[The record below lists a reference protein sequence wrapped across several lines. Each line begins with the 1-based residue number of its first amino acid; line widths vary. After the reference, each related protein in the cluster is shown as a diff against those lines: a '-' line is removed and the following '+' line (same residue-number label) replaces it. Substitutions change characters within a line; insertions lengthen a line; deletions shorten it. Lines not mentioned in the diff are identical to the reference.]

1 MPSYPTDKV
10 RTPGTVYG
18 AAERRSTGRRKRI
31 GPAELAGWLEER
43 ASRLGEL
50 WWEEIRSRGSGV
62 GADVNGVV
70 ERFVDELVAMLPLL
84 LGPKRELILPL
95 WTRTAELFGT
105 VAAKRGL
112 AAGEV
117 IEEFH
122 LLREL
127 VIRDLY
133 RDPPLDGRLPL
144 SLREILRLSRALDR
158 AVTHASVGHTDAMF
172 FQFFEVDR
180 DSDLPAPDIAAEACA
195 QLDLIHEELGLIL
208 SHSPDGTGKA
218 ATGE

>member
-1 MPSYPTDKV
+1 MN
-10 RTPGTVYG
+10 G
-18 AAERRSTGRRKRI
+18 AADRKSTVRRRRI

-43 ASRLGEL
+43 AGRLGEL

-62 GADVNGVV
+62 GPDVDGVV
-70 ERFVDELVAMLPLL
+70 ERFVDEVVMMLPLM

-95 WTRTAELFGT
+95 WTRIAELFGT

-122 LLREL
+122 VLREL

-133 RDPPLDGRLPL
+133 REPPLDGKLPL

-172 FQFFEVDR
+172 FHFFEADR
-180 DSDLPAPDIAAEACA
+180 DSGTPAPDIAAEASA
-195 QLDLIHEELGLIL
+195 QLDLIHEELMLIL
-208 SHSPDGTGKA
+208 SHVPDPSRRA
-218 ATGE
+218 VARE